1 MTNLASWR
9 RRLRASTCRKS
20 TRSVADTSRQKA
32 PRGTHLLKTAQ
43 KFAGVHCGR
52 QWDLGQV
59 PLLLQTRPR
68 HQLRLLQRH
77 VGHGLVGVS
86 ARKNKTSS
94 KIKPLRQ
101 VLQRAPGSQP
111 SHQAVLPGA
120 RSANQQEGPR
130 TRDDAKCSLL
140 RLWHLFYGSARIGN
154 LPCRWNL
161 VATEDFVLASLNRG
175 SFQDNNI
182 GKEAGTPA
190 VQLKS
195 QELLFG
201 SFYQI

>member
-9 RRLRASTCRKS
+9 RRFRASTCRKS
-20 TRSVADTSRQKA
+20 THSVADTSRQKA

-94 KIKPLRQ
+94 
-101 VLQRAPGSQP
+101 AS
-111 SHQAVLPGA
+111 ST
-120 RSANQQEGPR
+120 EGPR
-130 TRDDAKCSLL
+130 QPAIAPSCASRRPVRQPAEGASDQRRCEMFTSSALALVLWISSNWKSSLPL
-140 RLWHLFYGSARIGN
+140 ESCCDGGFRPRKLEPRIV
-154 LPCRWNL
+154 PR
-161 VATEDFVLASLNRG
+161 
-175 SFQDNNI
+175 Q
-182 GKEAGTPA
+182 
-190 VQLKS
+190 
-195 QELLFG
+195 
-201 SFYQI
+201 